1 MKNKSKREFLKSI
14 GSAGVFL
21 AGANLPVWAINTSA
35 TAATSG
41 LSYKLLKPDSNGLK
55 LMKGFTSRVIAT
67 SMKKTLSYRWHP
79 NPDGGATF
87 PTEDGGWIYVSNSES
102 EMGGVGALRFNSK
115 AEIVKSYSICRG
127 TSTNCAGGPTPWN
140 TWLTCEEHP
149 SGFTWEC
156 DPYGK
161 KPAEQIQSLG
171 MFQHEA
177 AAVDPKTSIIYQ
189 TEDTDKSGF
198 YRFVPEKKINAMGE
212 LSMAKGKFQIMEI
225 KSGGKVKWNNVN
237 NPVAWQTGSTDID
250 LMKREAN
257 KKIKYKKFK
266 NGEGAWYHDGKV
278 YFATTETHQIW
289 TYDIANE
296 TCKVLYNG
304 NGKLKYPDNVTVSN
318 TGLVMAAED
327 GGNMEI
333 CGISNK
339 KNKAFPI
346 VRVVGHKKSEIT
358 GPAFDPS
365 GTRLYFSS
373 QRGKNGFT
381 GITYEI
387 TGPFDKLT

>member
-1 MKNKSKREFLKSI
+1 MKNKSKRKFLKSI
-14 GSAGVFL
+14 GSVGVFL

-41 LSYKLLKPDSNGLK
+41 LSHKLLKPDNNGLK

-67 SMKKTLSYRWHP
+67 SMKKTLSGSKYRWHP

-102 EMGGVGALRFNSK
+102 EMGGVGAIRFNSK
-115 AEIVKSYSICRG
+115 AEIVKSYSICSG
-127 TSTNCAGGPTPWN
+127 TSTNCAGGRTPWN
-140 TWLTCEEHP
+140 TWLTCEEY
-149 SGFTWEC
+149 GNGYTWEC

-161 KPAEQIQSLG
+161 RSKELIGSLG
-171 MFQHEA
+171 MFTHEA
-177 AAVDPKTSIIYQ
+177 AAVDPKTSTIYQ
-189 TEDTDKSGF
+189 TEDTERSGF
-198 YRFVPEKKINAMGE
+198 YRFVPEKKINAIGE
-212 LSMAKGKFQIMEI
+212 LSKVKGKFQVMEI
-225 KSGGKVKWNNVN
+225 KSGGKVKWNDVN
-237 NPVAWQTGSTDID
+237 DPKASGWGD
-250 LMKREAN
+250 LMKRKPN

-266 NGEGAWYHDGKV
+266 RGEGAWYHDGKV
-278 YFATTETHQIW
+278 HFATTETHQIW

-296 TCKVLYNG
+296 TCKVLYK
-304 NGKLKYPDNVTVSN
+304 GKGRLKYPDNVTVSN

-327 GGNMEI
+327 GDNMEI

-339 KNKAFPI
+339 KNKAFRI
-346 VRVVGHKKSEIT
+346 VKIVGHKKSEIT

-381 GITYEI
+381 GITYEVV
-387 TGPFDKLT
+387 GPFDKLV

>member
-1 MKNKSKREFLKSI
+1 MKNKSKRKFLKSI

-35 TAATSG
+35 IAATSG
-41 LSYKLLKPDSNGLK
+41 SSYKLLKPDQNGLK
-55 LMKGFTSRVIAT
+55 LMKGFTSRVVAT
-67 SMKKTLSYRWHP
+67 SMKKPLSGSNRWHA

-115 AEIVKSYSICRG
+115 AEIVKSYSICHG

-140 TWLTCEEHP
+140 TWLTCEEF
-149 SGFTWEC
+149 GNGYTWEC

-161 KPAEQIQSLG
+161 KPAEKISSLG
-171 MFQHEA
+171 TFTHEA
-177 AAVDPKTSIIYQ
+177 AAVDPKTSTIYQ
-189 TEDTDKSGF
+189 TEDTEKSGF

-212 LSMAKGKFQIMEI
+212 LSKVKGKFQVMEI
-225 KSGGKVKWNNVN
+225 KSGGKVKWNDVN
-237 NPVAWQTGSTDID
+237 DPKASGWND
-250 LMKREAN
+250 LMKRKPN
-257 KKIKYKKFK
+257 KKIKYKAF
-266 NGEGAWYHDGKV
+266 NRGEGAWYHDGKV
-278 YFATTETHQIW
+278 HFATTGNHQIW

-296 TCKVLYNG
+296 TCKVLYKG
-304 NGKLKYPDNVTVSN
+304 KGKLKYPDNVVVSN

-346 VRVVGHKKSEIT
+346 VKIKGHKKSETT

-381 GITYEI
+381 GITYEV
-387 TGPFDKLT
+387 TGPFDTLT